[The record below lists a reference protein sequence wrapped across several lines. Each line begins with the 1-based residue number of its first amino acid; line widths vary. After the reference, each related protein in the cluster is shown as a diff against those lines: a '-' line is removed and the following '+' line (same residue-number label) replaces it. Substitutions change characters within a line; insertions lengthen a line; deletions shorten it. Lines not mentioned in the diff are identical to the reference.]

1 MISKC
6 CVSLNRSD
14 IHRLQETKAQK
25 RMKEDHQRTMNDWN
39 RMNLTELKVLP
50 EQSRYHVKKAIISY
64 LGGSK
69 GCNKALKPLLKEI
82 EAKEQVQTTNT

>member
-1 MISKC
+1 
-6 CVSLNRSD
+6 
-14 IHRLQETKAQK
+14 
-25 RMKEDHQRTMNDWN
+25 MKQYHQRTMNDWN

-82 EAKEQVQTTNT
+82 EATEPVQTANA

>member
-1 MISKC
+1 
-6 CVSLNRSD
+6 
-14 IHRLQETKAQK
+14 
-25 RMKEDHQRTMNDWN
+25 
-39 RMNLTELKVLP
+39 MNLTELKVLP

-82 EAKEQVQTTNT
+82 EAKEPVQTVNV